1 MTTPIA
7 VEAGSTLPL
16 GTIIRRFGNNINMSG
31 TGINIEGAGYY
42 KVDASVSILATAAGN
57 ATVALYKDG
66 VAVPGAEATVTLA
79 VGDYETVSFPA
90 FVRLQ
95 CCAASSTLTLVM
107 SETGGT
113 VDNVALTVE
122 KL

>member
-42 KVDASVSILATAAGN
+42 KVDASVSILATTAGN

-95 CCAASSTLTLVM
+95 CCATSSTLTLVI